1 MKNVPEGDQG
11 QNLRKKG
18 LRGTTSSFFIKM
30 FFFLKCVY
38 YDVVFCADSE
48 YDIYFVWKWKLDG
61 DILRKWSKLTLKY

>member
-11 QNLRKKG
+11 QKYEKKRAEG
-18 LRGTTSSFFIKM
+18 DHIEFFHKN

-61 DILRKWSKLTLKY
+61 DILRKWSKSTLKY